1 MILLNFYLWSFVWH
15 PDLFL
20 FENDFFSLRWYS
32 FLFLLGF
39 IVGRYIVVRSYKLE
53 NGYDLT
59 VDMQMFY
66 MVAGTLFGS
75 RMGHVIFYEPE
86 ILNTNFF
93 KLFYFWES
101 GLASHGAAIGILL
114 GMALYSYKLRFSGF
128 SLRFV
133 DRLKRGYSYYQVM
146 DRMVIAIALGCAFIR
161 IGNFFN
167 SEIIGK
173 PTESN
178 YGIVF
183 TQPIE
188 KKIKSQLP
196 FVKHVNFSASDE
208 NYELGKP
215 ILQTSIVFENNLY
228 MEDRIR
234 NSVEKR
240 LKYILPNKVSSY
252 TNVINPYEGLLNY
265 SFHRTKDQFELRFK
279 SVGVNRHPTQLYEAL
294 NYFILGVLLFLIWN
308 KHRSKLRPGSL
319 LGLFFL
325 IAFSSRF
332 LIEGFKENQVNFESS
347 LYLNMGQ
354 LLSVPMFLLGFY
366 FFFSNKKLG
375 AAFRLYN

>member
-1 MILLNFYLWSFVWH
+1 MIFLNFYLWSFVWH

-20 FENDFFSLRWYS
+20 FENDIFSLRWYS
-32 FLFLLGF
+32 AFFLLGF
-39 IVGRYIVVRSYKLE
+39 IVGRFIVVRSYRLE
-53 NGYDLT
+53 NGYNLT

-66 MVAGTLFGS
+66 MVTGTLIGS

-114 GMALYSYKLRFSGF
+114 GMALYSYKLIFLGF

-133 DRLKRGYSYYQVM
+133 DRLRRGYSYYQVM

-178 YGIVF
+178 YGVVF

-196 FVKHVNFSASDE
+196 FVNHVSFSATDKY
-208 NYELGKP
+208 YELGKP

-240 LKYILPNKVSSY
+240 LKYILPNKISSY
-252 TNVINPYEGLLNY
+252 ANVINPYQDSLNY
-265 SFHRTKDQFELRFK
+265 SFHRTKDQFQLKFK
-279 SVGVNRHPTQLYEAL
+279 SVGVNRHPAQLYEAF

-319 LGLFFL
+319 LGLFCI

-332 LIEGFKENQVNFESS
+332 FIERLKENQVTFENS

-354 LLSVPMFLLGFY
+354 ILSIPMILLGFY
-366 FFFSNKKLG
+366 FFYNGKSIKKIQ
-375 AAFRLYN
+375 

>member
-1 MILLNFYLWSFVWH
+1 MILQNSYLWSFVWH

-86 ILNTNFF
+86 ILKTNFF

-114 GMALYSYKLRFSGF
+114 SMALYSYELRFSGF
-128 SLRFV
+128 SFRFV
-133 DRLKRGYSYYQVM
+133 DRLRRGYSYYQVM

-188 KKIKSQLP
+188 KKINSQLP
-196 FVKHVNFSASDE
+196 FVKHVNFTASGKY
-208 NYELGKP
+208 YELGKP

-240 LKYILPNKVSSY
+240 LKYILPNKISTYS
-252 TNVINPYEGLLNY
+252 NVINPYQGSLDY
-265 SFHRTKDQFELRFK
+265 SFHRTKDKFVVRFK
-279 SVGVNRHPTQLYEAL
+279 SVGINRHPAQLYEAL
-294 NYFILGVLLFLIWN
+294 NYFIIGVLLFLIWN
-308 KHRSKLRPGSL
+308 KHRSRLRPGRL

-325 IAFSSRF
+325 IAFSTRF
-332 LIEGFKENQVNFESS
+332 FIEGIKENQVSFENS

-354 LLSVPMFLLGFY
+354 LLSIPLFLLGFY
-366 FFFSNKKLG
+366 FFYNGKSIKKIQQL
-375 AAFRLYN
+375 

>member
-1 MILLNFYLWSFVWH
+1 MILQNSYLWFIIWH

-32 FLFLLGF
+32 FLFALGF

-59 VDMQMFY
+59 VDKQMFY

-86 ILNTNFF
+86 ILKTNFF

-101 GLASHGAAIGILL
+101 GLASHGAAIGILF

-128 SLRFV
+128 SLSFI
-133 DRLKRGYSYYQVM
+133 DRLRRGYSYYQVM

-178 YGIVF
+178 YGVVF

-196 FVKHVNFSASDE
+196 FVKHVNFTSGDE
-208 NYELGKP
+208 YYELGKP

-240 LKYILPNKVSSY
+240 LKYILPNKISSY
-252 TNVINPYEGLLNY
+252 TNVINPYQGSLDY
-265 SFHRTKDQFELRFK
+265 SFHRTKDKFELRFK
-279 SVGVNRHPTQLYEAL
+279 SVGVNRHPAQLYEAL
-294 NYFILGVLLFLIWN
+294 NYFIIGVLLFLIWN
-308 KHRSKLRPGSL
+308 KHRSRLRPGRL

-325 IAFSSRF
+325 IAFSTRF
-332 LIEGFKENQVNFESS
+332 FIEGIKENQVSFENS

-354 LLSVPMFLLGFY
+354 LLSIPMFLLGFY
-366 FFFSNKKLG
+366 FYYTGKSIKKVQQL
-375 AAFRLYN
+375 